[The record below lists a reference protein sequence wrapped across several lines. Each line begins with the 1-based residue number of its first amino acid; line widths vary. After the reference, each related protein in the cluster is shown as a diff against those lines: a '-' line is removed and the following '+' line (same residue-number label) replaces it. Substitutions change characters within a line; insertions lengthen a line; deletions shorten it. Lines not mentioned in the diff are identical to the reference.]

1 MMTKEVNSSNFKEL
15 VLNSD
20 KPVLVDFWAPWCG
33 PCMTLSPILDS
44 FSESTE
50 LVSVVKINVDDAPE
64 LATKYQIRG
73 IPTLVL
79 FKNGLPE
86 KRVSGVQSLETLKSF
101 TN

>member
-33 PCMTLSPILDS
+33 PCRTLSPILDS

-50 LVSVVKINVDDAPE
+50 LVSVVKINVDDSPE

-86 KRVSGVQSLETLKSF
+86 KRVSGV
-101 TN
+101 TNR